1 MVKIKQVNVAANY
14 AWSPAENHPVY
25 IAAGTAAQQLDAT
38 FSSNAKLELYA
49 VDMADESYTVKCAG
63 TIETENRFQKV
74 VWGSNYTDGAHTS
87 GLIVCGTD
95 KGNIEIYN
103 PEKILENE
111 ADCVLTTSKHTGPV
125 RSLDFNNFQKNL
137 FASGANDSE
146 IFIWDLKNPT
156 NPMTPGAKTQPT
168 SAVGALAW
176 NKQVQHIL
184 ASTSSLTSGP
194 CCVVWDLRKNE
205 PIIKVQDPS
214 GRMQCSDVTWHPD
227 VATQLVLSSEDD
239 HLPVVQLWD
248 LRFATSPMKVLEKHS
263 KGVLSVSWCKQD
275 ADLLLT
281 CGKDNQ
287 VYCWNPNSSPP
298 EILCELETGAQWCFD
313 VQWCPRNP
321 NVVSTG
327 SFDGVI
333 AIHSIMGGC
342 APVDSANQN
351 QAQRNK
357 ITDAFGSDAFA
368 GEAPNQQQQ
377 QPKAKSVPLKKPPK
391 WMRRPCAASFS
402 FGGKLVS
409 FGNNPPAE
417 NQHQQPNHRVV
428 KISQVVTEEK
438 LLERS
443 AELRRALADDAQCTD
458 YCRKKLAD
466 AQNEFEEDFWSFLK
480 VNFESEPRKE
490 FLQLLGYNK
499 VDLKAKV
506 SFYLEYQL
514 WKGNL
519 NSQLWQLKL
528 KSQLWQ
534 GNLNS
539 QLWQGNFPQNNPTVP
554 QNKKLTIFPPL
565 PAMIFGLK
573 GSLYIDSMIS
583 QALLIGDYEAAV
595 DLCLH
600 SNRMADAIVVAMA
613 GGPELM
619 EKTQKRYF
627 EANESKISRLLS
639 AVVMKNWGD
648 VVKSC
653 DLENWKEALA
663 SLLTYASPDELITLC
678 DELGARLEKHPDLKS
693 NACLCYICSG
703 NIEQLVRSWN
713 NVKPEN
719 NSNDI
724 QDLIEKMMVLHR
736 VVEQRS
742 GGRSAASMGET
753 ASEKLSEYAHMLAA
767 QGQLNAA
774 MEMLPASSDKI
785 SIQILRDRLFHSQ
798 GDDVAGYQPPIY
810 STGLY
815 NNQQNQQRG
824 YQPTPATQPVRS
836 QYNQQV
842 TSPFIAFKP
851 PRNQMY
857 QPAQQRPAATP
868 NRPQDVNPYA
878 RPNQAPTY
886 SGKGFLNQVGFI
898 SILGTFMLPPLLTLS
913 SKMSEWTP
921 QAPTSMFTP
930 QPVSMSTPQVPGL
943 MPVSESTDRSITT
956 PEICMWLSF
965 LCCHKNFSFLIM
977 PQSQAP
983 SYQPY
988 MAPVSAP
995 QAVPQPM
1002 GNPPGPPSNGYTP
1015 DAERKHSSGGWND
1028 PPALDPNRIPKKKK
1042 VPQPTTTINRPDGYK
1057 QPSPQPIDTS
1067 QLNMMTPAAPA
1078 PTPMGQM
1085 MQPGS
1090 SPMMQPGTSPIMPGV
1105 YPSSAPMQNIPPTG
1119 ALKGAPKAPIPTEH
1133 QILQTQFDELIKKA
1147 MNQNNN
1153 QQIKRK
1159 LDECSRRIE
1168 FLYDKLRGNSL
1179 SPNIIGGLHQVA
1191 QSVASRDYAGGLRHH
1206 THIVT
1211 HSNFSEISAF
1221 MPGLKSLLQIAGQLR
1236 I

>member
-506 SFYLEYQL
+506 SFYLEDFFRN
-514 WKGNL
+514 K
-519 NSQLWQLKL
+519 
-528 KSQLWQ
+528 
-534 GNLNS
+534 
-539 QLWQGNFPQNNPTVP
+539 TV
-554 QNKKLTIFPPL
+554 NIM
-565 PAMIFGLK
+565 A
-573 GSLYIDSMIS
+573 GSLHLRIRSFSSSTVSIATLPTCRNCFHTFHIPNQSNTPKSIKISRYIDSMIS

-798 GDDVAGYQPPIY
+798 GDDVAGYQPPVFPFARDGVRGGQRPEAQIY

-886 SGKGFLNQVGFI
+886 SA
-898 SILGTFMLPPLLTLS
+898 
-913 SKMSEWTP
+913 P

-943 MPVSESTDRSITT
+943 MP
-956 PEICMWLSF
+956 
-965 LCCHKNFSFLIM
+965 
-977 PQSQAP
+977 
-983 SYQPY
+983 
-988 MAPVSAP
+988 
-995 QAVPQPM
+995 
-1002 GNPPGPPSNGYTP
+1002 
-1015 DAERKHSSGGWND
+1015 
-1028 PPALDPNRIPKKKK
+1028 
-1042 VPQPTTTINRPDGYK
+1042 
-1057 QPSPQPIDTS
+1057 PSPQPIDTS

-1105 YPSSAPMQNIPPTG
+1105 YPSSAPMQNIPPVSLSPLKTAKKTQISYTNRKKHKYPIQIRKKNTNVLLFHFKPPLPICPTVYSEEKDDLDTSLSDDEQSAAPAPSVQTG

>member
-506 SFYLEYQL
+506 SFYLDSTLTPCGRGWECRVHARRL
-514 WKGNL
+514 FSSSDCCCCSRL
-519 NSQLWQLKL
+519 RS
-528 KSQLWQ
+528 
-534 GNLNS
+534 
-539 QLWQGNFPQNNPTVP
+539 NNTYMFVTYPT
-554 QNKKLTIFPPL
+554 TTH
-565 PAMIFGLK
+565 
-573 GSLYIDSMIS
+573 LYHFVRFTHFCLAPSVLHIDSMIS

-627 EANESKISRLLS
+627 EANESKISRVSEKYLGSCLLS

-798 GDDVAGYQPPIY
+798 GDDVAGYQPPVFPFARD
-810 STGLY
+810 GVRGGQRPEAQVQPRRQGERLFV
-815 NNQQNQQRG
+815 QQPAEPAERL
-824 YQPTPATQPVRS
+824 PTNTSNP
-836 QYNQQV
+836 
-842 TSPFIAFKP
+842 TSPIS

-886 SGKGFLNQVGFI
+886 SGKGCVG
-898 SILGTFMLPPLLTLS
+898 T
-913 SKMSEWTP
+913 TP

-943 MPVSESTDRSITT
+943 MPVSESTDHRPLMHYLHKSIFIVLH
-956 PEICMWLSF
+956 PSQ
-965 LCCHKNFSFLIM
+965 M

-1042 VPQPTTTINRPDGYK
+1042 
-1057 QPSPQPIDTS
+1057 
-1067 QLNMMTPAAPA
+1067 
-1078 PTPMGQM
+1078 M

-1105 YPSSAPMQNIPPTG
+1105 YPSSAPMQNIPPVSLSPLKTASLFQRFPKFRFQTKILIQRLFLIYSKQITG

>member
-506 SFYLEYQL
+506 RD
-514 WKGNL
+514 GL
-519 NSQLWQLKL
+519 NSDAGSSNGLDAFDQIAVAQESKQQEKVFKPMKKSNRKVMRRIPTLAMVGGISFATKL
-528 KSQLWQ
+528 S
-534 GNLNS
+534 
-539 QLWQGNFPQNNPTVP
+539 T
-554 QNKKLTIFPPL
+554 
-565 PAMIFGLK
+565 
-573 GSLYIDSMIS
+573 YIDSMIS

-798 GDDVAGYQPPIY
+798 GDDVAGYQPPVFPFARDGVRGGQRPEAQVQPRRQVMLVKYIGVL
-810 STGLY
+810 TAHLFDRFV
-815 NNQQNQQRG
+815 QQPAEPAERL
-824 YQPTPATQPVRS
+824 PTNTSNP
-836 QYNQQV
+836 
-842 TSPFIAFKP
+842 TSPISLLNQSMVVVNIMHRNTATTDIFVQLISL

-886 SGKGFLNQVGFI
+886 SA
-898 SILGTFMLPPLLTLS
+898 
-913 SKMSEWTP
+913 P

-943 MPVSESTDRSITT
+943 MP
-956 PEICMWLSF
+956 
-965 LCCHKNFSFLIM
+965 M

-1042 VPQPTTTINRPDGYK
+1042 
-1057 QPSPQPIDTS
+1057 PSPQPIDTS

-1105 YPSSAPMQNIPPTG
+1105 YPSSAPMQNIPPVSLSPLKTAAAPAPSVQTG

>member
-506 SFYLEYQL
+506 TKNVLKKILFLLSFDTVLIDL
-514 WKGNL
+514 NGN
-519 NSQLWQLKL
+519 
-528 KSQLWQ
+528 
-534 GNLNS
+534 
-539 QLWQGNFPQNNPTVP
+539 
-554 QNKKLTIFPPL
+554 
-565 PAMIFGLK
+565 
-573 GSLYIDSMIS
+573 IDSMIS

-798 GDDVAGYQPPIY
+798 GDDVAGYQPPVFPFARD
-810 STGLY
+810 GVRGG
-815 NNQQNQQRG
+815 QRPEAQG
-824 YQPTPATQPVRS
+824 HGRGVTNMGSWTWGHGHGVTDVTWGHGFMDAGFSAWAHGRFGHRRYQPTPATQ
-836 QYNQQV
+836 
-842 TSPFIAFKP
+842 P

-868 NRPQDVNPYA
+868 NRPQDYVHP
-878 RPNQAPTY
+878 
-886 SGKGFLNQVGFI
+886 
-898 SILGTFMLPPLLTLS
+898 
-913 SKMSEWTP
+913 
-921 QAPTSMFTP
+921 PTSFN
-930 QPVSMSTPQVPGL
+930 VDSTSARIDAVKYGRDRPL
-943 MPVSESTDRSITT
+943 MHYLHKSIFIVLH
-956 PEICMWLSF
+956 PSQ
-965 LCCHKNFSFLIM
+965 M

-1057 QPSPQPIDTS
+1057 QVLNTSMPSPQPIDTS

-1090 SPMMQPGTSPIMPGV
+1090 SPMMQPGTSPIMPGQSAAPA
-1105 YPSSAPMQNIPPTG
+1105 PSVQTG

>member
-506 SFYLEYQL
+506 RD
-514 WKGNL
+514 GL
-519 NSQLWQLKL
+519 NSDAGSSNGLDAFDQIAVAQESKQQE
-528 KSQLWQ
+528 KVFKPMVISFDRDSSQLPPTLDGPLLIDLN
-534 GNLNS
+534 GN
-539 QLWQGNFPQNNPTVP
+539 
-554 QNKKLTIFPPL
+554 
-565 PAMIFGLK
+565 
-573 GSLYIDSMIS
+573 IDSMIS

-798 GDDVAGYQPPIY
+798 GDDVAGYQPPVFPFARDGVRGGQRPEAQIY

-868 NRPQDVNPYA
+868 NRPQDYVHP
-878 RPNQAPTY
+878 
-886 SGKGFLNQVGFI
+886 
-898 SILGTFMLPPLLTLS
+898 
-913 SKMSEWTP
+913 
-921 QAPTSMFTP
+921 PTSFN
-930 QPVSMSTPQVPGL
+930 VDSTSARIDAVKYGRDRPL
-943 MPVSESTDRSITT
+943 MHYLHKSIFIVLH
-956 PEICMWLSF
+956 PSQ
-965 LCCHKNFSFLIM
+965 M

-1057 QPSPQPIDTS
+1057 QVLNTSMPSPQPIDTS

-1090 SPMMQPGTSPIMPGV
+1090 SPMMQPGTSPIMPGQSAAPA
-1105 YPSSAPMQNIPPTG
+1105 PSVQTG

>member
-506 SFYLEYQL
+506 SFYLEYSDCCCFDRDS
-514 WKGNL
+514 
-519 NSQLWQLKL
+519 SQLPPTLDGPRLQFASPDSSSLPLSEEIGEVCLFSRSETCLVELSHSTGVLSLLK
-528 KSQLWQ
+528 
-534 GNLNS
+534 N
-539 QLWQGNFPQNNPTVP
+539 
-554 QNKKLTIFPPL
+554 
-565 PAMIFGLK
+565 
-573 GSLYIDSMIS
+573 IDSMIS

-798 GDDVAGYQPPIY
+798 GDDVAGYQPPVFPFARD
-810 STGLY
+810 GVRGG
-815 NNQQNQQRG
+815 QRPEAQV
-824 YQPTPATQPVRS
+824 QPRRQGERL
-836 QYNQQV
+836 
-842 TSPFIAFKP
+842 
-851 PRNQMY
+851 
-857 QPAQQRPAATP
+857 PAATP

-886 SGKGFLNQVGFI
+886 SGKGCVG
-898 SILGTFMLPPLLTLS
+898 T
-913 SKMSEWTP
+913 TP

-956 PEICMWLSF
+956 PEICIHPAIHFFYSVKYGRDRPLMHYL
-965 LCCHKNFSFLIM
+965 HKSIFIVLHPSQM

-1042 VPQPTTTINRPDGYK
+1042 QVISDNI
-1057 QPSPQPIDTS
+1057 PSPQPIDTS

-1105 YPSSAPMQNIPPTG
+1105 YPSSAPMQNIPPVSLSPLKTAFYTTTTPAPSVQTG